1 MAENKKELTTKT
13 NDKILKL
20 SKTYTFEGESISE
33 LDLSKLEDM
42 TARDMISAQKILTA
56 NGSVSIMP
64 ENSLEYALIIAA
76 KATGHP
82 VEFFEALSMRDSM
95 KVKNRVSGFIFGG
108 GSD

>member
-1 MAENKKELTTKT
+1 MAEKNTTKR

-20 SKTYTFEGESISE
+20 SKTYQFEGNNISE
-33 LDLSKLEDM
+33 IDLSRLEDM
-42 TARDMISAQKILTA
+42 TAADMIAAQKILTA

-64 ENSLEYALIIAA
+64 ENSLEYALILAA
-76 KATGHP
+76 RATDQP
-82 VEFFEALSMRDSM
+82 VEFYQSLTMRDAM

>member
-1 MAENKKELTTKT
+1 MAETNTTKG

-20 SKTYTFEGESISE
+20 SKTYQFEGNNISE
-33 LDLSKLEDM
+33 IDLSRLEDM
-42 TARDMISAQKILTA
+42 TAADMIAAQKILTA

-64 ENSLEYALIIAA
+64 ENSLEYALILAA
-76 KATGHP
+76 RATDQP
-82 VEFFEALSMRDSM
+82 VEFYQSLTMRDAM

>member
-1 MAENKKELTTKT
+1 MAEKNTTKG

-20 SKTYTFEGESISE
+20 SKTYQFEGNNISE
-33 LDLSKLEDM
+33 IDLSRLEDM
-42 TARDMISAQKILTA
+42 TAADMIAAQKILTA

-64 ENSLEYALIIAA
+64 ENSLEYALILAA
-76 KATGHP
+76 RATDQP
-82 VEFFEALSMRDSM
+82 VEFYQSLTMRDAM